1 MASSCCCHLNK
12 IYQLRLPRYKF
23 WKFLIQTKEWIWNN
37 LIISNVLAFTIT
49 WWLLFSDKK
58 SKNTTKKTEKGP
70 EVCILN
76 VTKNSLYAKLPYTT
90 FTEITTEYYVSTTG
104 VCLLKEL
111 PFCMGLGVMSLLL
124 KYNVAR
130 KKILEQRATSKNC
143 VDNVVTLKSA
153 PYMTPLPNACN
164 INNLSDEI
172 LLLILS
178 NLNSQ
183 NLFSASR

>member
-1 MASSCCCHLNK
+1 M
-12 IYQLRLPRYKF
+12 R
-23 WKFLIQTKEWIWNN
+23 
-37 LIISNVLAFTIT
+37 
-49 WWLLFSDKK
+49 
-58 SKNTTKKTEKGP
+58 SKNTAENTEESQGVKT
-70 EVCILN
+70 LN
-76 VTKNSLYAKLPYTT
+76 INKNSLYAKLPYKTY
-90 FTEITTEYYVSTTG
+90 TEITTEYYVSTTG

-143 VDNVVTLKSA
+143 VDNGVTLKSA

-164 INNLSDEI
+164 INNLSNEI